1 MQATEPSAVAAIDA
15 ARARVLG
22 RIADACARSGR
33 DPADVQLVAVSK
45 TVPVERLHA
54 AVAAGLT
61 ALGENRVQEA
71 EPKVAALPG
80 VEWHLVGHLQANK
93 AARAL
98 ELFAVIES
106 VDSVELATR
115 LDRLAGRIAGA
126 PRTVYLQ
133 VNVDNDPDKAGF
145 SVSRIERDLQDLA
158 ALGHLELRGLM
169 TVGRLAADAEAARPT
184 FARLAALSGRLRAR
198 MPALGPGLSMGM
210 SDDLDVAVEE
220 GATVVRIGRALF
232 GNRPAA

>member
-1 MQATEPSAVAAIDA
+1 MQATEPSTVAAIEA

-45 TVPVERLHA
+45 TVPVERLRA

-71 EPKVAALPG
+71 EPKVAALPT

-93 AARAL
+93 VARAL

-106 VDSVELATR
+106 VDSVELAIR
-115 LDRLAGRIAGA
+115 LDRLAGRIAGP

-133 VNVDNDPDKAGF
+133 VNVDDDPDKTGF
-145 SVSRIERDLQDLA
+145 PMSDIERDLERLA

-169 TVGRLAADAEAARPT
+169 TVGRLVADAEAARPT
-184 FARLAALSGRLRAR
+184 FARLAALSARLRAR
-198 MPALGPGLSMGM
+198 VPALGAGLSMGM